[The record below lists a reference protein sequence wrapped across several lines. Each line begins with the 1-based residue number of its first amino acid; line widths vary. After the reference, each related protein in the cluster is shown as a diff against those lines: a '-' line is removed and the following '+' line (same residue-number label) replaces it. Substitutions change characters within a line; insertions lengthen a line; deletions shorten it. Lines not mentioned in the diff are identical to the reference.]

1 MRCRTC
7 FHPAQAAPGR
17 SICLWCCVQFVTRPT
32 RGGGTPSGTT
42 KGGAVSYETPNLTGR
57 AVGGALARSSRIVV
71 TKAEKGHRMF
81 EMRPP
86 GAPPLAPLTLA
97 PAAPRPPPAAT
108 RPSLTTVATLARK
121 NAHLLRDIRA
131 LTAQRDKHRDRAREL
146 PVLQKKVERLER
158 RVVKLK
164 KGGRRVQQQLRR
176 VKARVDVAQLQRL
189 VPQGDVVLLQ
199 KSLREAAEEVETLQK
214 SLISEKAQSADVERQ
229 LTEKLQLMAEPLTA
243 RSGGAVSQ
251 HVRAAVVELAAQ
263 VNVGFRNVPKAM
275 GVVVGLLEKLSL
287 EQRCVEFGV
296 TGHQMD
302 KDTVI
307 NCCLESAELQKLYF
321 ASKVFSQTTKDD
333 GYRGVTLRFD
343 ATSTKYE
350 YRHLMVAC
358 IGVGDDNFDYSLSD
372 WLCGEG
378 AAEHSAFLSS
388 VVRDVMDR
396 QIMLCFHCKLG
407 GVTYPHQYTGAGIDN
422 TAVNPATCADFEG
435 YRVIS
440 DTILDMITLVEEFA
454 LNGVDSAPCVD
465 AAVAL
470 VATGRGA
477 KAAPPTQRLLPDTS
491 IASVPSL
498 VAIDLP
504 SSADLASRLHD
515 PKPKK
520 KAEALLHDR
529 ISTDYTSSLFV
540 AAARAAM
547 DCLVAVRVKDPS
559 RVLMMEE
566 DEADVVGA
574 EPRDALDVLRGRI
587 LGHFSEYDDCVAPT
601 SIGNIRWEAPV
612 ILEDKGHLKLVIL
625 DSGAVHIVNDPFV
638 NMYSSRCGDH
648 VICIATAEVFR
659 TIGKLLGADKVS
671 KTDSVATHALLRA
684 LSRRTRGGGHRDE
697 YKGAFEQM
705 YGETPTDVR
714 VTFNRF
720 VTFEK
725 YAMMLMQRDSVG
737 RLYLDKVVKVLAKI
751 ANDSGSAD
759 SYDAVIN
766 SLGHS
771 EVVRDLLQ
779 DMGLFTKTFLLPLLK
794 RLHALTFDARNIL
807 EEARL
812 FGAVQDACGAAIR
825 NPRGWFIDDAESTDG
840 AKEDVLRRR
849 LGLFEHLD
857 LETKYPSVDYTKAN
871 KDVQEAI
878 VQFQREGD
886 VDVADEATGSSEAAR
901 ALRAFNKKN
910 PVAAANTLALWRT
923 YVAER
928 REPRVVES
936 LVTSSWRCVAEFVDD
951 KSLGAL
957 AATHGRAL
965 KDIVYEEV
973 CARTAWSPIDDVDNV
988 EPVFRDLALDKLR
1001 PVASSVARAEEI
1013 AEQLLA
1019 LEPGDRHR
1027 RVASLSNDDRFQALR
1042 ALQKKSHIAV
1052 QELASPDLWAEFNG
1066 AQTLS
1071 EKLQVL
1077 LADNIAGA
1085 SRVGIFLSL
1094 HKSLRRELFQCALA
1108 TCLESTIQKYKGDLI
1123 ELVTSDEAQKI
1134 LQRFGGGHRA
1144 HNRDCERGLGAA
1156 LVDAARRNNKMMRAS
1171 TMLALSLGRKPYVK
1185 LDNIEGSCLK
1195 GLPQRVLRQL
1205 ARKVRKDAPTQKR
1218 RADAAAESAL
1228 IKRQQVDNKRDTQ
1241 TKAAQEKADD
1251 VAKSLSTTV
1260 KWTAL
1265 PSKLPTVEV
1274 LRIQLAHNGV
1284 SPNFREKL
1292 FINFDGSVMTVPDA
1306 LTPYGTAVKSKQQ
1319 IVALLKLF
1327 LNDNVVAEREQRTG
1341 KSCLILSKRA
1351 APAPAP
1357 APVPEVSETVISD
1370 VEMAPPP
1377 AATPSPAPAAATAA
1391 APDADAPRKRRRK
1404 APVRTNL

>member
-1 MRCRTC
+1 M
-7 FHPAQAAPGR
+7 AGR
-17 SICLWCCVQFVTRPT
+17 VTSVAGVGTANELGLRRFEPFLAWIAS
-32 RGGGTPSGTT
+32 RGGHAPAKDTLWLSEY
-42 KGGAVSYETPNLTGR
+42 VSWLETFHREIPNLKGR
-57 AVGGALARSSRIVV
+57 AVGDALARSSRIVV
-71 TKAEKGHRMF
+71 TKAKKGHRMF

-86 GAPPLAPLTLA
+86 DAPPLAPLTLA

-108 RPSLTTVATLARK
+108 RPSLTAVATLARK

-229 LTEKLQLMAEPLTA
+229 LMEKLQLMAEPLTA

-358 IGVGDDNFDYSLSD
+358 IGVGNDNFDYSLSD

-396 QIMLCFHCKLG
+396 QIMLCLHCK
-407 GVTYPHQYTGAGIDN
+407 
-422 TAVNPATCADFEG
+422 
-435 YRVIS
+435 
-440 DTILDMITLVEEFA
+440 
-454 LNGVDSAPCVD
+454 
-465 AAVAL
+465 
-470 VATGRGA
+470 
-477 KAAPPTQRLLPDTS
+477 
-491 IASVPSL
+491 
-498 VAIDLP
+498 
-504 SSADLASRLHD
+504 
-515 PKPKK
+515 
-520 KAEALLHDR
+520 
-529 ISTDYTSSLFV
+529 
-540 AAARAAM
+540 
-547 DCLVAVRVKDPS
+547 
-559 RVLMMEE
+559 
-566 DEADVVGA
+566 
-574 EPRDALDVLRGRI
+574 
-587 LGHFSEYDDCVAPT
+587 
-601 SIGNIRWEAPV
+601 
-612 ILEDKGHLKLVIL
+612 
-625 DSGAVHIVNDPFV
+625 
-638 NMYSSRCGDH
+638 
-648 VICIATAEVFR
+648 
-659 TIGKLLGADKVS
+659 
-671 KTDSVATHALLRA
+671 
-684 LSRRTRGGGHRDE
+684 
-697 YKGAFEQM
+697 
-705 YGETPTDVR
+705 
-714 VTFNRF
+714 
-720 VTFEK
+720 
-725 YAMMLMQRDSVG
+725 
-737 RLYLDKVVKVLAKI
+737 
-751 ANDSGSAD
+751 
-759 SYDAVIN
+759 
-766 SLGHS
+766 
-771 EVVRDLLQ
+771 
-779 DMGLFTKTFLLPLLK
+779 
-794 RLHALTFDARNIL
+794 
-807 EEARL
+807 
-812 FGAVQDACGAAIR
+812 
-825 NPRGWFIDDAESTDG
+825 
-840 AKEDVLRRR
+840 
-849 LGLFEHLD
+849 
-857 LETKYPSVDYTKAN
+857 
-871 KDVQEAI
+871 
-878 VQFQREGD
+878 
-886 VDVADEATGSSEAAR
+886 
-901 ALRAFNKKN
+901 
-910 PVAAANTLALWRT
+910 
-923 YVAER
+923 
-928 REPRVVES
+928 
-936 LVTSSWRCVAEFVDD
+936 
-951 KSLGAL
+951 LGAL

-965 KDIVYEEV
+965 RAIVYEEV
-973 CARTAWSPIDDVDNV
+973 CARTAWSPIHDVDNV
-988 EPVFRDLALDKLR
+988 EPVVRDLALDKLR
-1001 PVASSVARAEEI
+1001 PVASSVARADEI

-1042 ALQKKSHIAV
+1042 ALQKKSHKAV
-1052 QELASPDLWAEFNG
+1052 QELASPDLWAEFDG

-1077 LADNIAGA
+1077 LADNISGA
-1085 SRVGIFLSL
+1085 SRVGIFLSI

-1134 LQRFGGGHRA
+1134 LQQFGGGHRA

-1218 RADAAAESAL
+1218 RADAAAVSAL

-1251 VAKSLSTTV
+1251 VANSLSTTV

-1306 LTPYGTAVKSKQQ
+1306 LTPYGTAVKSKPQ

-1327 LNDNVVAEREQRTG
+1327 LNDNVVAEREQRAG
-1341 KSCLILSKRA
+1341 KSCIVLSKRA

-1357 APVPEVSETVISD
+1357 ASIPEVSQTVISD